1 MLKYL
6 SIKNLILIQNIE
18 IFFQNGLCI
27 LTGETGAGKSMILDS
42 LSLITGGRTKSSI
55 KPEKGKKTIVT
66 AQIDISNFPDIKK
79 DLNKL
84 DIAVEDDLIIKRTVS
99 DDGKS
104 KSFINDYLVSLS
116 TLKQAT
122 NGVIEI
128 HSQFSEQG
136 LLDSSTHIN
145 TLDDYGVKKEDLIQL
160 KNLWEQV
167 KKIKEE
173 YELFSKEIE
182 SLAEIKETNENDL
195 KEINIL
201 NPLPHEFEDLE
212 KKRKLLKNYI
222 KISESINNVT
232 ENFLGENTNGIE
244 NLITENIKIL
254 NGIHD
259 LLDNEAK
266 EQIKS
271 LESISLEISEISRY
285 FSNILEPGVQE
296 SSLEGIEH
304 RVSEFKRIAR
314 KHKVDENELY
324 KFPEIIESKLSSS
337 EQFDVK
343 LSNIKNKL
351 NTINNEYFLQSKLIS
366 DIRNK
371 KSKLLD
377 ESINSEF
384 LDLKLENAQFQT
396 FIEKSESSSTGQD
409 KVTFKI
415 KTNPKADMEEI
426 KKISSGGELCR
437 IALAIKVTADKN
449 KLSTLFFDEVD
460 SGIGGAVSTAV
471 GERLKRL
478 GENRQVCVITHSPQ
492 VASLANNHFKVIK
505 NQFETKLIELDY
517 NERTTEIAR
526 MLSAK
531 EITKEAMDAAKK
543 LLEQSKEIS

>member
-145 TLDDYGVKKEDLIQL
+145 TLDDYGIKKEDLIQL

-212 KKRKLLKNYI
+212 KKRKLLKN
-222 KISESINNVT
+222 
-232 ENFLGENTNGIE
+232 
-244 NLITENIKIL
+244 
-254 NGIHD
+254 
-259 LLDNEAK
+259 
-266 EQIKS
+266 
-271 LESISLEISEISRY
+271 
-285 FSNILEPGVQE
+285 
-296 SSLEGIEH
+296 
-304 RVSEFKRIAR
+304 
-314 KHKVDENELY
+314 
-324 KFPEIIESKLSSS
+324 
-337 EQFDVK
+337 
-343 LSNIKNKL
+343 KN
-351 NTINNEYFLQSKLIS
+351 
-366 DIRNK
+366 
-371 KSKLLD
+371 
-377 ESINSEF
+377 
-384 LDLKLENAQFQT
+384 
-396 FIEKSESSSTGQD
+396 
-409 KVTFKI
+409 
-415 KTNPKADMEEI
+415 
-426 KKISSGGELCR
+426 
-437 IALAIKVTADKN
+437 
-449 KLSTLFFDEVD
+449 
-460 SGIGGAVSTAV
+460 
-471 GERLKRL
+471 
-478 GENRQVCVITHSPQ
+478 
-492 VASLANNHFKVIK
+492 
-505 NQFETKLIELDY
+505 
-517 NERTTEIAR
+517 
-526 MLSAK
+526 
-531 EITKEAMDAAKK
+531 
-543 LLEQSKEIS
+543 

>member
-42 LSLITGGRTKSSI
+42 LSLITGERTKSSI

-351 NTINNEYFLQSKLIS
+351 NTINNEYFL
-366 DIRNK
+366 
-371 KSKLLD
+371 
-377 ESINSEF
+377 
-384 LDLKLENAQFQT
+384 
-396 FIEKSESSSTGQD
+396 
-409 KVTFKI
+409 
-415 KTNPKADMEEI
+415 
-426 KKISSGGELCR
+426 
-437 IALAIKVTADKN
+437 
-449 KLSTLFFDEVD
+449 
-460 SGIGGAVSTAV
+460 
-471 GERLKRL
+471 
-478 GENRQVCVITHSPQ
+478 
-492 VASLANNHFKVIK
+492 
-505 NQFETKLIELDY
+505 
-517 NERTTEIAR
+517 
-526 MLSAK
+526 
-531 EITKEAMDAAKK
+531 
-543 LLEQSKEIS
+543 

>member
-66 AQIDISNFPDIKK
+66 AQIDISNFQDIKK
-79 DLNKL
+79 ELNKL
-84 DIAVEDDLIIKRTVS
+84 DIAVENDLIIKRTIS

-104 KSFINDYLVSLS
+104 KSFINDCLVSLS

-122 NGVIEI
+122 NGIIEI

-145 TLDDYGVKKEDLIQL
+145 TLDDYGVNKEDLIQL
-160 KNLWEQV
+160 RKLWEQV
-167 KKIKEE
+167 KQIREE
-173 YELFSKEIE
+173 YELFSREMTH
-182 SLAEIKETNENDL
+182 LAEIKETNENDL
-195 KEINIL
+195 KEINVL
-201 NPLPHEFEDLE
+201 NPLLNEFEELE
-212 KKRKLLKNYI
+212 NKRRLLKNYI
-222 KISESINNVT
+222 KISESINNVK
-232 ENFLGENTNGIE
+232 ENFLGDNRNGIE
-244 NLITENIKIL
+244 NLIAENIKVL

-266 EQIKS
+266 KQIKS

-285 FSNILEPGVQE
+285 FSNMMDPGVQE
-296 SSLEGIEH
+296 NSLEAIEQ

-314 KHKVDENELY
+314 KHKIKENELY
-324 KFPEIIESKLSSS
+324 KLPEVIENKLSSS
-337 EQFDVK
+337 EQFDEK
-343 LSNIKNKL
+343 LNNIKERM
-351 NTINNEYFLQSKLIS
+351 NTINNEYFLQSKVIS
-366 DIRNK
+366 EVRNK
-371 KSKLLD
+371 KSKSLD
-377 ESINSEF
+377 DSINNEF
-384 LDLKLENAQFQT
+384 LDLKLENARFQT
-396 FIEKSESSSTGQD
+396 FIEKNEFGSKGQD

-415 KTNPKADMEEI
+415 KTNPKAEMEEI

-478 GENRQVCVITHSPQ
+478 GKNRQVCVITHSPQ
-492 VASLANNHFKVIK
+492 VASLANNHLKVIK
-505 NQFETKLIELDY
+505 NQFETKLIKLDY
-517 NERTTEIAR
+517 TERTEEIAR

-531 EITKEAMDAAKK
+531 EITQEAMDAAKK